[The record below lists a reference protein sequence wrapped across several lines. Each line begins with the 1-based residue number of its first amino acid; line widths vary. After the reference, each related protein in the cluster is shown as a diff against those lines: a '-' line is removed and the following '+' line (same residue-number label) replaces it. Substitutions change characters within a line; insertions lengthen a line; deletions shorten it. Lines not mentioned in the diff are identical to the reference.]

1 MSEEPGLSSQAGD
14 PTKTSVLEEEKKAA
28 DQDSQSNAGT
38 AVKEAPIPIVN
49 PGFRGL
55 FSLKSKN
62 MSAKDRFSQKPQDY
76 LESHKMAIYLQ
87 DAIKIIL
94 DRREDKPL
102 DLLNEQ

>member
-1 MSEEPGLSSQAGD
+1 MSEEPGTTSTLPADSAKS
-14 PTKTSVLEEEKKAA
+14 SVLEEEKKS
-28 DQDSQSNAGT
+28 DQESGGTTGT
-38 AVKEAPIPIVN
+38 AAKEAPIPIIN

-62 MSAKDRFSQKPQDY
+62 MSAKDRFSQKAQDY

-102 DLLNEQ
+102 DLLNE